1 MADRFDPP
9 PSPEDEAH
17 EDPPPRVIHL
27 SLHSSGDAPLDQGFG
42 GGDRSHGFVNFLD
55 SALDSARA
63 PSASPA
69 LLQSVARA
77 DEGNGPA
84 AQARPAESILQSVA
98 RADEGNGPTAQAMPA
113 EGITGDE
120 NPASA
125 ELPPAAHPT
134 PASVPPESVFHA
146 KGGNIKSTAGHA
158 KEGNGRSTGDNG
170 CSEVAG
176 DLLSGISPLS
186 SVNFFPP

>member
-42 GGDRSHGFVNFLD
+42 GGDHSHGFLNFLN

-84 AQARPAESILQSVA
+84 AQARPAESILQSDA
-98 RADEGNGPTAQAMPA
+98 CADEGNGPAAQARPA

-120 NPASA
+120 DPSSA
-125 ELPPAAHPT
+125 ELPPAAHP
-134 PASVPPESVFHA
+134 ASAAVPPESVFHA
-146 KGGNIKSTAGHA
+146 TGGNIGSTAGHA
-158 KEGNGRSTGDNG
+158 KEGNGRAAGDNG
-170 CSEVAG
+170 CAEVG
-176 DLLSGISPLS
+176 NLLDLQVSFCL
-186 SVNFFPP
+186 

>member
-1 MADRFDPP
+1 MRHWARNLEGGTAPT
-9 PSPEDEAH
+9 A
-17 EDPPPRVIHL
+17 
-27 SLHSSGDAPLDQGFG
+27 SSTFWM
-42 GGDRSHGFVNFLD
+42 
-55 SALDSARA
+55 ARA

-84 AQARPAESILQSVA
+84 AQARPAE
-98 RADEGNGPTAQAMPA
+98 
-113 EGITGDE
+113 GITGDE

-134 PASVPPESVFHA
+134 PAAVPPESVFHA

-176 DLLSGISPLS
+176 DLLSGIAPLS